1 MYSFSCMLYKT
12 AAVFGIIKAKGNTIR
27 TILVFWS
34 YYNHNMAAGNK
45 QVKTSALIFLADWG
59 IGNKIRLMV
68 IMCQIMYKWI
78 LKKKGILN
86 KREYLGPVWPADV
99 WSANDIPFCSIFT
112 YFQYSLIHD
121 LAQNAMGFFIS
132 VFSFSLPSKDKI
144 TLYRSCTNNSLS
156 LDNK

>member
-59 IGNKIRLMV
+59 IGNKIRLIV

-78 LKKKGILN
+78 LN
-86 KREYLGPVWPADV
+86 KREYLGPVYDWPAK
-99 WSANDIPFCSIFT
+99 DIHLFSCSIFP
-112 YFQYSLIHD
+112 Y
-121 LAQNAMGFFIS
+121 
-132 VFSFSLPSKDKI
+132 FSLFTYTWFDTICMWLHLVLLIGCPFNRWI
-144 TLYRSCTNNSLS
+144 VH
-156 LDNK
+156 

>member
-1 MYSFSCMLYKT
+1 MLYKT
-12 AAVFGIIKAKGNTIR
+12 AAVFGIIKAKGNTER

-78 LKKKGILN
+78 LKKGEYWTKGNIFGRFMSGQP
-86 KREYLGPVWPADV
+86 K
-99 WSANDIPFCSIFT
+99 IFT
-112 YFQYSLIHD
+112 YVQYSLIFHYWLIHD
-121 LAQNAMGFFIS
+121 LA
-132 VFSFSLPSKDKI
+132 
-144 TLYRSCTNNSLS
+144 LYVCDYTWFY
-156 LDNK
+156 